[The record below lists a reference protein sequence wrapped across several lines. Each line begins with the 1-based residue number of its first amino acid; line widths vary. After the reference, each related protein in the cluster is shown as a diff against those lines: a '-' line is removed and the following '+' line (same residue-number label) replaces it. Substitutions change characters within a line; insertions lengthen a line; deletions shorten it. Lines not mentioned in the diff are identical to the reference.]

1 MFDGIAEMIVEKL
14 KTKTTPIKE
23 KKNIMLL
30 LDNLLMNEVEIQ
42 EEDELLIT
50 ASDLEEEARNMMEK
64 EEVTEEEKIDWK
76 ELKEAAIVLESDLI
90 SRKKDMEELSL
101 LKIKEEEE
109 EMKKEIEELKNNTV
123 SIHFLSLSFSDKTR
137 MKRDDIRIIHNG
149 NNGWETF
156 NIATD
161 LISVYLFIIYCLFIK
176 YEILLLKGVFR
187 MFNDIGFIYI
197 YNYLISKEDKDY

>member
-1 MFDGIAEMIVEKL
+1 MFDGIAVMIVEKL
-14 KTKTTPIKE
+14 KTKTTPLKE

-50 ASDLEEEARNMMEK
+50 ASDLEEEARNMLEK
-64 EEVTEEEKIDWK
+64 EEVSEEEKIDWK

-90 SRKKDMEELSL
+90 SKKKDMEEMSL

-161 LISVYLFIIYCLFIK
+161 LGSVYLLYIIYLLNMKTCYLRECLECLITLVL
-176 YEILLLKGVFR
+176 Y
-187 MFNDIGFIYI
+187 IYI
-197 YNYLISKEDKDY
+197 YITF